1 MKFLHQTRTF
11 NCGQTCLAML
21 LEITIGRAEQ
31 LMMTVGSTS
40 TKEMRSALQQYGGCK
55 LGPTTRVP
63 IKFPNTW
70 VIREEL
76 HLLFV
81 RNCPEVKAANHWALW
96 DGHRALVFDP
106 AMEQVLSVRTYSM
119 ILDAN
124 EARVTSFIKIR

>member
-1 MKFLHQTRTF
+1 MKFLHQTRQF

-55 LGPTTRVP
+55 LGPTTKVP
-63 IKFPNTW
+63 IRFPDAW
-70 VIREEL
+70 VVCEEL
-76 HLLFV
+76 LLLFV
-81 RNCPEVKAANHWALW
+81 RNCPGVKAANHWALW
-96 DGHRALVFDP
+96 DGYHALVLDP
-106 AMEQVLSVRTYSM
+106 AMEQALSARTYHM
-119 ILDAN
+119 ILDAS